1 MAHITTLV
9 WFFWLMSNDI
19 IFNDRKFVVTNIL
32 NLIKSRTWLCIKV
45 KVEDPLLPFSCWC
58 TNPISCIL
66 RCCQIAAIVW

>member
-32 NLIKSRTWLCIKV
+32 NLIKSRTWLC
-45 KVEDPLLPFSCWC
+45 WC